1 MGAGRWLSAIIY
13 LGACRRLVRTMF
25 VLCPRTYCLLECVCV
40 FAHISSLSV
49 HMEELVWSSVCICGH
64 IWINYQ
70 FSLQFCSHKTCRKLL
85 NIDCVLPIFGGGFS
99 RFDIFS
105 ADRKNILPFL
115 VSTPILPQKAIVD
128 LNDLFHKDKMP
139 QRCRDPN
146 MSPKKNGWRVYLW
159 KRGLLENRLRLSQ
172 LGCTAVPSQQVLPSS
187 LHISEKM
194 KCICK
199 HGKQIGIKSAKMH
212 LPRIKATLSES
223 SSSYSEYMK

>member
-1 MGAGRWLSAIIY
+1 MFY
-13 LGACRRLVRTMF
+13 LI
-25 VLCPRTYCLLECVCV
+25 LL
-40 FAHISSLSV
+40 
-49 HMEELVWSSVCICGH
+49 
-64 IWINYQ
+64 
-70 FSLQFCSHKTCRKLL
+70 
-85 NIDCVLPIFGGGFS
+85 GFS

-115 VSTPILPQKAIVD
+115 ASTPILPQKAIVD

-139 QRCRDPN
+139 LMQK
-146 MSPKKNGWRVYLW
+146 PKYVTEKDGRRVYLW

-199 HGKQIGIKSAKMH
+199 HGKQIGMKSAKMH
-212 LPRIKATLSES
+212 LLRIQATVSAS
-223 SSSYSEYMK
+223 SSHPLLRKYEVVGNVLFSLHQQSL